1 MVHESEALNC
11 HVISTVFLAG
21 KGLTCEILET
31 VHLFEQMEARGI
43 APDEIRRAVHMGSK
57 EWKAEDQYVGKYGV
71 CSVKV
76 RTEPCT
82 LYVITAWI
90 G

>member
-1 MVHESEALNC
+1 M
-11 HVISTVFLAG
+11 
-21 KGLTCEILET
+21 TCEILER
-31 VHLFEQMEARGI
+31 VHLFEQMEGRGI

-71 CSVKV
+71 CNVKV